1 MTHAYVLLLLVV
13 YYYYYTHALV
23 ISTDKAKILNFWT
36 KTLVLT
42 TEWKWKLNNPVN
54 KTSSDQ
60 SDLLIYE
67 GDYSILYLR
76 VFLCAFGFNLILRS
90 RFTFFNFFYVNK
102 SHMGSLF
109 ITVYILKYIKNRSH
123 DIIYTFKNYF
133 TIILSIFSFS
143 NNKFNPN
150 RLILNR
156 NLFIFLKQWEGRDRS
171 FKR

>member
-1 MTHAYVLLLLVV
+1 MKSQCEDIHGKVLLFHVTHAYVLLLQVV

-76 VFLCAFGFNLILRS
+76 VFLCAFGFNLICVHVLRFS
-90 RFTFFNFFYVNK
+90 IFFTWINLTWVHCTGNK
-102 SHMGSLF
+102 NYCLR
-109 ITVYILKYIKNRSH
+109 TVYHCLHTKIH
-123 DIIYTFKNYF
+123 
-133 TIILSIFSFS
+133 
-143 NNKFNPN
+143 
-150 RLILNR
+150 
-156 NLFIFLKQWEGRDRS
+156 
-171 FKR
+171 